1 VFKLILKDYSTQKA
15 FFGIYGSFA
24 IVLSILY
31 GYPFVKTGKLSDD
44 ILTQNSV
51 IAVFIYIP
59 IYLLINYLFYQD
71 YKYDAM
77 KLILTF
83 PLNRKQIVFSKY
95 LSSLMLLIMPVLVFV
110 IFSGIYRIALP
121 LSGELFFQKLITLG
135 SFSLAFLIMFSIN
148 LPWYFKYDYDKAIYF
163 NGYIS
168 TIIFFIISPFLV
180 LRQLDNGIL
189 PEFFQNTISRLPKVE
204 LTSVVFLL
212 FVSSGLLFI
221 SIKLSEHIS
230 VRKEI

>member
-1 VFKLILKDYSTQKA
+1 VFKLILKDYRTQKA

-24 IVLSILY
+24 IALSVLY

-44 ILTQNSV
+44 ILTQNSI
-51 IAVFIYIP
+51 IALFIYIP

-71 YKYDAM
+71 YKHDAM

-83 PLNRKQIVFSKY
+83 PLNKKEIVFSKY
-95 LSSLMLLIMPVLVFV
+95 LFSLILLIMPVFVFV
-110 IFSGIYRIALP
+110 VFSGVYVIALQ

-135 SFSLAFLIMFSIN
+135 SFSFAFLVMFSIN

-168 TIIFFIISPFLV
+168 TIIFFIISPVLV

-189 PEFFQNTISRLPKVE
+189 PEYLQTTISRLPKIGA
-204 LTSVVFLL
+204 TSIVCML
-212 FVSSGLLFI
+212 FVSMFFLII
-221 SIKLSEHIS
+221 SIRLSERIL
-230 VRKEI
+230 VKKEI